1 MHIYMQEEM
10 RKKTALQQGKD
21 TMQKSRRLW
30 KAGRWAK
37 IITNN
42 CYKRDKC
49 NYMHIKAKKW
59 KKYVYDSEPPLN
71 LL

>member
-49 NYMHIKAKKW
+49 NYMHIKAKNGKIM
-59 KKYVYDSEPPLN
+59 SMTMN
-71 LL
+71 HH